1 MTSTTIKPARSTW
14 GRFIR
19 MGGLIAIVVASGAI
33 AVIGANSYI
42 ERELQRQRVASKAP
56 VVRTLAVVVAKYPLE
71 RGERVGRENMAIR
84 EVPADFLPASVVLP
98 DQFDPISG
106 MRLTRAMRSGEP
118 LLHEALAE
126 VGPDPLATR
135 LPAGRRAVTIMAD
148 EVNSVSG
155 MLRPGDRIDLLFT
168 ARDSLAAEQGGVGD
182 LTRPLLQDVRILA
195 TGSQLDSTQPRGPG
209 ASSFG
214 TITVEVSPDQA
225 KQLVLAQRGG
235 RLTALLR
242 GPDDRHEIGTGS
254 LDLAALLGRAR
265 PARSPVPPAPVE
277 RPAMEIIVGG
287 IGRTPPAVA
296 VPAVAVPA
304 VAVPAVAAPADAPQA
319 PVMRPSDS
327 KPSSTQRA
335 PFHRVDEANGSGMF
349 PVAAQPHLIR

>member
-1 MTSTTIKPARSTW
+1 
-14 GRFIR
+14 
-19 MGGLIAIVVASGAI
+19 
-33 AVIGANSYI
+33 
-42 ERELQRQRVASKAP
+42 
-56 VVRTLAVVVAKYPLE
+56 
-71 RGERVGRENMAIR
+71 
-84 EVPADFLPASVVLP
+84 
-98 DQFDPISG
+98 
-106 MRLTRAMRSGEP
+106 
-118 LLHEALAE
+118 
-126 VGPDPLATR
+126 
-135 LPAGRRAVTIMAD
+135 MAD

-168 ARDSLAAEQGGVGD
+168 ARDTLSAEQGGVGD

-225 KQLVLAQRGG
+225 QQLVLAQRGG

-254 LDLAALLGRAR
+254 LDLAALLGRVR
-265 PARSPVPPAPVE
+265 PARSPVPPAPVQ

-296 VPAVAVPA
+296 VPALAAPAAVAPAAAVPA
-304 VAVPAVAAPADAPQA
+304 IAVPVVAVPADAPQA
-319 PVMRPSDS
+319 PGMRSSDS
-327 KPSSTQRA
+327 KPASPQPA